1 MARAS
6 RNRQV
11 EQTVDMVLSAVDTCI
26 NNDVVQPL
34 PVQQSE
40 RIQQRFAGHGG
51 SVRLASFFLL
61 GYSLV
66 DEAWDFAAI
75 PIGVRGKYGDK
86 RLASALTQRHVTFH
100 KNITAFGEN
109 LGWKGNVRNFDLS
122 KDPRFSEFI
131 AWIRHK
137 NLEERKQLLD
147 DLCLF
152 IAQTR
157 SVPPALPELPA
168 NYLTYAKAVAL
179 FMELSA
185 IPSEGHV
192 QQFLVAAI
200 LFHHRQKIGAEII
213 THHPHAADKFDNT
226 CGDIEE
232 FLDGRLTH
240 AYEVTVRDD
249 WKNRIPDLRDKMM
262 RGHLDK
268 YTLIAS
274 GIRNDPELSTPQ
286 HLLDFIAKANF
297 DLAIVDLTDFIR
309 VFCAELTAQ
318 EISAVLKTGYEFL
331 MDLKLSGRSE
341 FMAAYKAVVD
351 RWIADDST
359 TAATDPLTI
368 S

>member
-1 MARAS
+1 MAKAS
-6 RNRQV
+6 RNQQV
-11 EQTVDMVLSAVDTCI
+11 EQAVDRLLAEVDRCI
-26 NNDVVQPL
+26 NNEAAHQL
-34 PVQQSE
+34 PVKQSE
-40 RIQQRFAGHGG
+40 QIQQRFAGHGG

-66 DEAWDFAAI
+66 DETWNFTAI

-131 AWIRHK
+131 AWIRDK
-137 NLEERKQLLD
+137 NRQQRKQLLD

-157 SVPPALPELPA
+157 RVPPALPALPA
-168 NYLTYAKAVAL
+168 NYLTYAKAVGL

-200 LFHHRQKIGAEII
+200 LFHHRKKIAAEIM
-213 THHPHAADKFDNT
+213 THHPHASDKFDNT

-249 WKNRIPDLRDKMM
+249 WKNRIPDLREKMN

-274 GIRNDPELSTPQ
+274 GIRSDPELSTPK
-286 HLLDFIAKANF
+286 HLLDFIAAANF

-318 EISAVLKTGYEFL
+318 EMSAALNTGYGFL
-331 MDLKLSGRSE
+331 IDPKLSGRSE
-341 FMAAYKAVVD
+341 FITAYKAVVD
-351 RWIADDST
+351 RWIDDGLT
-359 TAATDPLTI
+359 TAATDQLKTD
-368 S
+368 